1 MTIKIEKF
9 DRAIYDTEK
18 CSFLICCFSST
29 YNVSE
34 GTCNWYEDDELRQ
47 SPVWRN
53 WRSIKQQRQEF
64 WAEIKKYLPHY
75 LETGMKE
82 INSRRY
88 SGSYYFYSLI
98 HMAEKLLDTG
108 KLKLIYI
115 SDKEHAEMIGRCVQY
130 LANEIRP
137 F

>member
-9 DRAIYDTEK
+9 DRSIYDTEK
-18 CSFLICCFSST
+18 RSFSLCCFSST

-34 GTCNWYEDDELRQ
+34 GTYTDANDDELLS

-53 WRSIKQQRQEF
+53 WRTIEQQRQEF
-64 WAEIKKYLPHY
+64 WAEIKRYLPCY
-75 LETGMKE
+75 LETGMKG
-82 INSRRY
+82 IKSSR
-88 SGSYYFYSLI
+88 SNYFQCLI
-98 HMAEKLLDTG
+98 SMTETYLKTG

-115 SDKEHAEMIGRCVQY
+115 SDKEHAEMIARCVQY
-130 LANEIRP
+130 LADELRP